1 MKVDPTLLKQIGEQ
15 TEAQMGMIEEDMA
28 MEEGKE
34 RIEKELKDK
43 FAKEVTIWMT
53 ERVTAAT
60 DPYVQLHNEIVEFYN
75 KYGPSEEDN

>member
-1 MKVDPTLLKQIGEQ
+1 MKELGEQ
-15 TEAQMGMIEEDMA
+15 KEAKLGQVEEELVQ
-28 MEEGKE
+28 EEGKVE
-34 RIEKELKDK
+34 RELKNK

-75 KYGPSEEDN
+75 KYGPSEEDNIVRK